1 MRSPNER
8 GKSGFRV
15 SLGASPAGLLRDFLA
30 QGLRLCL
37 VGTTI
42 GLIGAL
48 VLARLL
54 RGLLFGVAA
63 SDGVTILVVIATMTA
78 VVAAATYLPAW
89 RASRIDPI
97 VALRQDWGPRA
108 RKATAPGRSSTPM

>member
-30 QGLRLCL
+30 QGLRLCF

-97 VALRQDWGPRA
+97 VALRQD
-108 RKATAPGRSSTPM
+108 